1 MSKRDPIAYIYEASE
16 HCPDC
21 AEKRFGRTFNG
32 TIAGPD
38 ADGTYPSDREG
49 NEVGG
54 VMPWDAFE
62 DRDMSCG
69 TCGVLINECWGDPT

>member
-21 AEKRFGRTFNG
+21 AESRFGRADGF
-32 TIAGPD
+32 IAGAD
-38 ADGTYPSDREG
+38 ANGHNPIDREG
-49 NEVGG
+49 NEVG
-54 VMPWDAFE
+54 VVAPWDAFE

-69 TCGVLINECWGDPT
+69 TCGVLIHECWGDPT